1 MFCEY
6 YTKKGIVRTMV
17 IVSSIIAENSGF
29 HAHIHTP
36 KEVMPYKSDT
46 TDYSRQGVK
55 KNVNF

>member
-1 MFCEY
+1 
-6 YTKKGIVRTMV
+6 MV